1 MSLHTCHNDLVG
13 ATLPGTQHVVEGRV
27 VGGDTERV
35 EIAWKPE
42 GDDRRTV
49 LYHLAPI
56 SWKSSN
62 TATTTPVQAT
72 IKGGRS

>member
-1 MSLHTCHNDLVG
+1 MSLHTCHNDLVR

-49 LYHLAPI
+49 LYLPRTYLMEVVEYGHHH
-56 SWKSSN
+56 SS
-62 TATTTPVQAT
+62 P
-72 IKGGRS
+72 GDH